1 MQPSP
6 AVDLEAVQ
14 ETLSKLRSLQQ
25 QAEISEADRAEAKAW
40 FEALDSSDRFL
51 RNLEH
56 PVIFIG
62 EVGVGKSSL
71 AAVAARLMLSEQVPS
86 DRTKLKS
93 QSLLAIGAGRTTV
106 CEVRVR
112 ASTDGSES
120 NVLGLQIEPLA
131 ADEMQRVIDLW
142 AEDEW
147 RRRQP
152 GGRSAD
158 DAVSTPQ
165 EVARALRAMAGY
177 AESVETYKDGEVTR
191 RRTVQPMDAVVS
203 RYASY
208 SELSVHLSER
218 IDLPVRIRTDWKWN
232 EVSASTKAALKD
244 KVEAI
249 NSGTEPS
256 AALPLRMTLVLPSPL
271 GDIAPDLGIDLSL
284 VDTRG
289 LEAGVGLFGRAD
301 LQEFVSDPRAILVL
315 CAPFKAAP
323 GDAIRSFLTAVKGDA
338 RWRGSL
344 PRVLLVLLD
353 HGDADQVNGAAG
365 DRLYGQAI
373 KVEECRTVLAGAGL
387 SEISLTQIIAMDV
400 LADPRERLV
409 EPLGDRLRLLRKQMQ
424 EERSQ
429 QLSDA
434 GEFLQR
440 RGQSERAGLQARLDG
455 EIKRVLSQHLR
466 DGAPMKDPLAGL
478 RDAIDHTRYAS
489 VVYASCRRKGRY
501 RALDLYQAVGAE
513 ASRSMTTWL
522 GPSVD
527 AVLTHLDAL
536 QNNADFAGITDL
548 VRLRHRQFSNG
559 KVEAVSQYSEAVEA
573 EVRQTLE
580 TDDGLW
586 RACCDEWGLGG
597 GFKHAVLTHFSE
609 WAKRRTL
616 VAHEQIGPVE
626 SAIPFW
632 PEVVRPSRPPQFT
645 LRVRHLR
652 ALRSVNW
659 TPAPVS
665 LLVGANGAGKTTTL
679 LALRLMRQA
688 YERGLPEAVRNV
700 LGGSHNMRSW
710 GAPDEEPVELGLQLG
725 IAQWQVSLTPRD
737 GSVDSAAEERL
748 LDDGEVV
755 FERNA
760 LGVLRYGDQLVKTD
774 EGQTAL
780 RVLMDRG
787 AIDPALRTVA
797 AFLGKVSIY
806 HEPDLASLRKQ
817 GSDASDDRALRP
829 RAENVLAVL
838 RRWSQDR
845 SEQHRY
851 EFVVAGMTAAFPNS
865 FSSID
870 FQQVGNTLN
879 ARFYRR
885 GSEQPSWIADEAT
898 GMLQML
904 VLLCCVAGTE
914 DGGVVAID
922 EPENG
927 LHPYAQRAFL
937 RRARQWATQHH
948 VTVLLAT
955 HSLVLL
961 DEFSSQPE
969 AVFVM
974 KAAEEGEPT
983 IPTALDRL
991 CNPDWLAGF
1000 QFGDL
1005 YEQGE
1010 IGSNDDDDGA

>member
-1 MQPSP
+1 MQQSL
-6 AVDLEAVQ
+6 AVDPAAVQ
-14 ETLSKLRSLQQ
+14 GTLSRLRALQQ
-25 QAEISEADRAEAKAW
+25 QSEISEADREEAKAW

-51 RNLEH
+51 RDVEH
-56 PVIFIG
+56 PIIFIG

-71 AAVAARLMLSEQVPS
+71 AAVAARLMLNEQAPS
-86 DRTKLKS
+86 DRSKLKS

-112 ASTDGSES
+112 AGIDGSTS
-120 NVLGLQIEPLA
+120 NGLGLEIEPLE

-158 DAVSTPQ
+158 DALSTPQ

-203 RYASY
+203 RYTNHSDLAI
-208 SELSVHLSER
+208 HLRDR
-218 IDLPVRIRTDWKWN
+218 IDLPARICREWHWD

-271 GDIAPDLGIDLSL
+271 GDIAPGIGVDLSL

-301 LQEFVSDPRAILVL
+301 LQAFVSDPRAVLVL

-344 PRVLLVLLD
+344 ARILLVLLD
-353 HGDADQVNGAAG
+353 HGDADQVNGAGG

-387 SEISLTQIIAMDV
+387 NEMSPAQIIAMDV
-400 LADPRERLV
+400 LADPRERLI
-409 EPLGDRLRLLRKQMQ
+409 EPLGDRLRLLRQQM
-424 EERSQ
+424 EGERSQ

-434 GEFLQR
+434 SEFLQR
-440 RGQSERAGLQARLDG
+440 RGQTERAGLQARLDG

-466 DGAPMKDPLAGL
+466 DGTPMKDPLAGL
-478 RDAIDHTRYAS
+478 RDAIGHTRYAS
-489 VVYASCRRKGRY
+489 VIYASCRRKGRY

-527 AVLTHLDAL
+527 AVLSHLDTL
-536 QNNADFAGITDL
+536 QSDPEFAGITDL
-548 VRLRHRQFSNG
+548 VRLRHRQFFNG
-559 KVEAVSQYSEAVEA
+559 KVDAVVQYSETVEA
-573 EVRQTLE
+573 EVRQALE

-586 RACCDEWGLGG
+586 RACCDEWGRGG
-597 GFKHAVLTHFSE
+597 GFKQEVLSHFSE
-609 WAKRRTL
+609 WSKRRTL
-616 VAHEQIGPVE
+616 VAHEQIGAV
-626 SAIPFW
+626 AATIPFW

-679 LALRLMRQA
+679 LALRLLRQA

-710 GAPDEEPVELGLQLG
+710 GAPEDEPVELGLQLG
-725 IAQWQVSLTPRD
+725 VAQWQISLTPRD
-737 GSVDSAAEERL
+737 GSVDSTAEESL
-748 LDDGEVV
+748 LDDGDLV
-755 FERNA
+755 FDRNA
-760 LGVLRYGDQLVKTD
+760 LGVLRHGDQLIKTD
-774 EGQTAL
+774 DGQTAL
-780 RVLMDRG
+780 RILMDRG

-806 HEPDLASLRKQ
+806 HEPDLTSLRKQ
-817 GSDASDDRALRP
+817 GSDASDDRALRA
-829 RAENVLAVL
+829 RAENVLSVL

-851 EFVVAGMTAAFPNS
+851 EFVVAGMTAAFPNG
-865 FSSID
+865 FSGID

-885 GSEQPSWIADEAT
+885 GSEQPSWITDEAT

-937 RRARQWATQHH
+937 RRARQWANQHH

-974 KAAEEGEPT
+974 KAPDEGEPT
-983 IPTALDRL
+983 MPTALDQL

-1010 IGSNDDDDGA
+1010 IGSNDDGA

>member
-1 MQPSP
+1 MPSSVPVDP
-6 AVDLEAVQ
+6 AAVQ
-14 ETLSKLRSLQQ
+14 GTLDRLRALQQ
-25 QAEISEADRAEAKAW
+25 QAEISEPERGEAKAW

-51 RNLEH
+51 RNVEH

-71 AAVAARLMLSEQVPS
+71 AAVAARLMLSEQAPS
-86 DRTKLKS
+86 DRSKLKS

-112 ASTDGSES
+112 ASMSGTAASG
-120 NVLGLQIEPLA
+120 LGLQIEPLD

-158 DAVSTPQ
+158 DALSTPQ

-177 AESVETYKDGEVTR
+177 AESVETYKDGEGTQ
-191 RRTVQPMDAVVS
+191 RRTVKPMDAVVS
-203 RYASY
+203 RYANY
-208 SELSVHLSER
+208 SDLAIHLRER
-218 IDLPVRIRTDWKWN
+218 IDLPTRVRRDWQWD
-232 EVSASTKAALKD
+232 EGSASTKAALKE

-256 AALPLRMTLVLPSPL
+256 AGLPLRMTLVLPSPL
-271 GDIAPDLGIDLSL
+271 GDIAPDLGVDLSL

-301 LQEFVSDPRAILVL
+301 LQEFVSDPRAVLVL

-338 RWRGSL
+338 RWLGSL
-344 PRVLLVLLD
+344 ARIVLVLLD
-353 HGDADQVNGAAG
+353 HGDADQVNGAGG

-373 KVEECRTVLAGAGL
+373 KVEECRTVLVGAGL
-387 SEISLTQIIAMDV
+387 SEISPAQIIAMDV

-409 EPLGDRLRLLRKQMQ
+409 EPLGDRLRLLREQMQ
-424 EERSQ
+424 GELSQ
-429 QLSDA
+429 QLADA
-434 GEFLQR
+434 SEFLQR
-440 RGQSERAGLQARLDG
+440 HGQAERADLQARLDG
-455 EIKRVLSQHLR
+455 EIKLVLSQHLS
-466 DGAPMKDPLAGL
+466 DGPPMKDPLAGL
-478 RDAIDHTRYAS
+478 RGAIDHTRYAS

-527 AVLTHLDAL
+527 AVLTHLETL
-536 QNNADFAGITDL
+536 QNNPEFAGITDL
-548 VRLRHRQFSNG
+548 VRLRNRQFVNG
-559 KVEAVSQYSEAVEA
+559 KVKAVTKYSETVEM
-573 EVRQTLE
+573 EVRQALE
-580 TDDGLW
+580 TDDGIW
-586 RACCDEWGLGG
+586 RACCDEWGRGG
-597 GFKHAVLTHFSE
+597 GFKHQVLSHFNE
-609 WAKRRTL
+609 WMKRRTL
-616 VAHEQIGPVE
+616 VAHEQIGAV
-626 SAIPFW
+626 AATIPFW

-645 LRVRHLR
+645 LRIRHLR

-665 LLVGANGAGKTTTL
+665 LLVGANGAGKTTTMF
-679 LALRLMRQA
+679 ALRLLRQA

-710 GAPDEEPVELGLQLG
+710 GAPEDEPVELGLQIG
-725 IAQWQVSLTPRD
+725 PAQWKISLTPRD

-748 LDDGEVV
+748 LDDGTLV
-755 FERNA
+755 FDRNA
-760 LGVLRYGDQLVKTD
+760 LGVLRHSDQLIKTD
-774 EGQTAL
+774 DGQTAL
-780 RVLMDRG
+780 RILVDRG

-797 AFLGKVSIY
+797 AFLAKVSIY
-806 HEPDLASLRKQ
+806 YEPDLASLRKQ
-817 GSDASDDRALRP
+817 GSDASDDRALRA
-829 RAENVLAVL
+829 RGENVLAVL

-851 EFVVAGMTAAFPNS
+851 EFVVAGMTAAFPTG
-865 FSSID
+865 FSGLD

-885 GSEQPSWIADEAT
+885 GSEYPSWLADEAT

-904 VLLCCVAGTE
+904 VLLCCVAGAE

-937 RRARQWATQHH
+937 RRARQWANQHH

-974 KAAEEGEPT
+974 KVPDEGEPT
-983 IPTALDRL
+983 MPTALNQL

-1010 IGSNDDDDGA
+1010 IGSNDDGA